1 MRKRVDW
8 KDLIKRG
15 GEFIVAEQNASY
27 AFLHERLGISPGIT
41 VKLLKRLQ
49 AKGLVR
55 RGKQRRWVVLMNRDG
70 SPKGEAEV
78 PEKRRFRK
86 ICRKTGANGAFADSD
101 KIEFVQH
108 LATLADGEKARIL
121 REVANDLVEF
131 SKNRKFFEALK
142 D

>member
-1 MRKRVDW
+1 
-8 KDLIKRG
+8 
-15 GEFIVAEQNASY
+15 
-27 AFLHERLGISPGIT
+27 
-41 VKLLKRLQ
+41 
-49 AKGLVR
+49 
-55 RGKQRRWVVLMNRDG
+55 MNPDG
-70 SPKGEAEV
+70 SPKGEAEI
-78 PEKRRFRK
+78 PKKRRFRK
-86 ICRKTGANGAFADSD
+86 IRRKTESNGAFTDSA

>member
-1 MRKRVDW
+1 MRQKVDW

-15 GEFIVAEQNASY
+15 GDLIVAEQNASY
-27 AFLHERLGISPGIT
+27 AFLQEKLGISPGII
-41 VKLLKRLQ
+41 VKLLNRLQ

-55 RGKQRRWVVLMNRDG
+55 RGKQRRWVVLVNRDG

-86 ICRKTGANGAFADSD
+86 IRRKPEVNGAFANSA
-101 KIEFVQH
+101 KIEFVQQ
-108 LATLADGEKARIL
+108 LAKLAEGEKARIL
-121 REVANDLVEF
+121 REVANDLVEL